1 MTTTANVRAA
11 GSAHIRI
18 DMQQNYFELFHLPV
32 SFDVDT
38 DDLANRHRA
47 IIARVHPDQFANKSA
62 MEQRVALQW
71 ATFANEA
78 FDTLKSPIARAQYL
92 LKLNAPELAVE
103 GARVNLP
110 HEFLMQQMQ
119 WREALEEG
127 DVAGVLAEVKQ
138 IQMDNQ
144 VQLCNSCDE
153 QDWTKLQIVLAQ
165 AQFIENFNGF
175 ILEMLFDT
183 GGIIACTDD
192 NV

>member
-1 MTTTANVRAA
+1 MTTTANALAV
-11 GSAHIRI
+11 GLAHIRI
-18 DMQQNYFELFHLPV
+18 DMQQNYFELFQLPV

-38 DDLANRHRA
+38 DDLASRHRA

-165 AQFIENFNGF
+165 AQFIENF
-175 ILEMLFDT
+175 
-183 GGIIACTDD
+183 IAQLK
-192 NV
+192 

>member
-1 MTTTANVRAA
+1 
-11 GSAHIRI
+11 
-18 DMQQNYFELFHLPV
+18 MQQNYFELFQLPV

-38 DDLANRHRA
+38 DDLASRHRA

-127 DVAGVLAEVKQ
+127 DVVGVLAEVKQ

-144 VQLCNSCDE
+144 VQLRNSCDE

-165 AQFIENFNGF
+165 AQFIENF
-175 ILEMLFDT
+175 
-183 GGIIACTDD
+183 IAQLK
-192 NV
+192 

>member
-92 LKLNAPELAVE
+92 LKLNAPDLAAE

-110 HEFLMQQMQ
+110 HEFLMQQMM

-127 DVAGVLAEVKQ
+127 DTAGVLAEVTQ
-138 IQMDNQ
+138 VQTDNQ
-144 VQLCNSCDE
+144 VQLRQACAE
-153 QDWTKLQIVLAQ
+153 HDWAKLQVVLAQ
-165 AQFIENFNGF
+165 AQFIENF
-175 ILEMLFDT
+175 
-183 GGIIACTDD
+183 IAQLK
-192 NV
+192 

>member
-78 FDTLKSPIARAQYL
+78 FDTLKTPLTRAQYL
-92 LKLNAPELAVE
+92 LKLNAPELVIE
-103 GARVNLP
+103 GVRVNLP
-110 HEFLMQQMQ
+110 PEFLMQQMM
-119 WREALEEG
+119 WREALEDG
-127 DVAGVLAEVKQ
+127 QADAVRAEVA
-138 IQMDNQ
+138 
-144 VQLCNSCDE
+144 QLHAS
-153 QDWTKLQIVLAQ
+153 TLAQ
-165 AQFIENFNGF
+165 LADECGENDWDAVALTLAKCQFIENFMGQ
-175 ILEMLFDT
+175 L
-183 GGIIACTDD
+183 
-192 NV
+192 

>member
-1 MTTTANVRAA
+1 MTTTANARAV
-11 GSAHIRI
+11 GLAHIRI
-18 DMQQNYFELFHLPV
+18 DMQQNYFELFQLPV

-38 DDLANRHRA
+38 DDLASRHHA

-127 DVAGVLAEVKQ
+127 DVVGVLAEVKQ

-144 VQLCNSCDE
+144 VQLRNSCDE

-165 AQFIENFNGF
+165 AQFIENF
-175 ILEMLFDT
+175 
-183 GGIIACTDD
+183 IAQLK
-192 NV
+192 

>member
-127 DVAGVLAEVKQ
+127 DTAGVLAEVTQ
-138 IQMDNQ
+138 VQTDNQ
-144 VQLCNSCDE
+144 VQLRQACAE
-153 QDWTKLQIVLAQ
+153 HDWAKLQVVLAQ
-165 AQFIENFNGF
+165 AQFIENF
-175 ILEMLFDT
+175 
-183 GGIIACTDD
+183 IALLK
-192 NV
+192 

>member
-127 DVAGVLAEVKQ
+127 DTAGVLAEVTQ
-138 IQMDNQ
+138 AQTDNQ
-144 VQLCNSCDE
+144 VQLRQACAE
-153 QDWTKLQIVLAQ
+153 HDWAKLQVVLAQ
-165 AQFIENFNGF
+165 AQFIENF
-175 ILEMLFDT
+175 
-183 GGIIACTDD
+183 IAQLK
-192 NV
+192 

>member
-78 FDTLKSPIARAQYL
+78 FDTLKSPLKRAGYL
-92 LKLNAPELAVE
+92 LQLFAPELADE
-103 GARVNLP
+103 GERVNLP

-119 WREALEEG
+119 WREAMEDGEIERVRL
-127 DVAGVLAEVKQ
+127 DAMKAQ
-138 IQMDNQ
+138 SDNQ
-144 VQLCNSCDE
+144 VQLRMACDAA
-153 QDWTKLQIVLAQ
+153 DWTRVQTVLAQ
-165 AQFIENFNGF
+165 GQFIENFVGQLSVN
-175 ILEMLFDT
+175 
-183 GGIIACTDD
+183 
-192 NV
+192 

>member
-38 DDLANRHRA
+38 DDLASRHRA

-127 DVAGVLAEVKQ
+127 DVVGVLAEVKQ

-144 VQLCNSCDE
+144 VQLRNSCDE

-165 AQFIENFNGF
+165 AQFIENF
-175 ILEMLFDT
+175 
-183 GGIIACTDD
+183 IAQLK
-192 NV
+192 

>member
-47 IIARVHPDQFANKSA
+47 IIARVHPDQFAHKSA
-62 MEQRVALQW
+62 MEQRAALQW

-165 AQFIENFNGF
+165 AQFIENF
-175 ILEMLFDT
+175 
-183 GGIIACTDD
+183 IAQLK
-192 NV
+192 

>member
-127 DVAGVLAEVKQ
+127 DVVGVLAEVKQ

-144 VQLCNSCDE
+144 VQLRNSCDE

-165 AQFIENFNGF
+165 AQFIENF
-175 ILEMLFDT
+175 
-183 GGIIACTDD
+183 IAQLK
-192 NV
+192 